1 MINTER
7 LCFGCMNDN
16 GGEKV
21 CPVCGFDASDNN
33 PDSYLPI
40 KFSLNNRYLI
50 GKIISVTS
58 ESVTYIGLDKSN
70 DSKVEIKE
78 YFPKNFAHRNPDK
91 TVSMVKG
98 GEYTYNEG
106 LMEFAEINTKI
117 MTSEATAVV
126 SVLSV
131 FEENGTV
138 YAISEHIPSITLER
152 FLQKNGGIL
161 KWEQARALFLP
172 VIDTV
177 KAMNDAC
184 VIHRGISSETIIV
197 GRDGKLRIKD
207 YSIKK
212 TRIADTELDAK
223 IYAGYGAAEQYGF
236 EEMHTDTYTDVYGLC
251 ALLFRVLIGN
261 VPPEA
266 AVRLKDDSM
275 TIPARF
281 AEELPR
287 HVLSALA
294 NGLQVLPKNRTR
306 NIEELKN
313 ELVYAEIAGASVKK
327 TRVQAS
333 ATVNSGS
340 NSNSSDKNNKKQK
353 KKGGAAKYAIISAV
367 CTVALLIILGVIL
380 GFAFRDVLFPNKDEE
395 SQSESS
401 SYSEPEVES
410 IGSVESGA
418 EISAKQ
424 YTVPE
429 LRGKY
434 YSDIADDDQYE
445 MFKIEIIDKA
455 YSDSYAKGEVCA
467 QSLKAGSS
475 AVRDTKIEITIS
487 LGSKEIRMGNI
498 KGLDEV
504 NAKLE
509 LLKQGFLYNNIE
521 VLEKYDETKK
531 PGVVLEQVPEY
542 NETVNPE
549 DKVKIYI
556 NSYKGDEEETSSEE
570 ESY

>member
-1 MINTER
+1 MVNTER
-7 LCFGCMNDN
+7 LCFGCMSDN
-16 GGEKV
+16 GGEKI
-21 CPVCGFDASDNN
+21 CPVCGFNAADNN
-33 PDSYLPI
+33 DDNCLPI
-40 KFSLNNRYLI
+40 KFLLNNRYLI
-50 GKIISVTS
+50 GKAISFSSEAIIYV
-58 ESVTYIGLDKSN
+58 GLDKTD

-98 GEYTYNEG
+98 GEYTFNEG

-117 MTSEATAVV
+117 MTSEALALA
-126 SVLSV
+126 SVRDV

-138 YAISEHIPSITLER
+138 YAVNEHIPSITLER
-152 FLQKNGGIL
+152 FLQKNGGTL

-172 VIDTV
+172 VIDTI
-177 KAMNDAC
+177 KSMNDMGI
-184 VIHRGISSETIIV
+184 IHRGISSETVIV
-197 GRDGKLRIKD
+197 GRDGKLRITD
-207 YSIKK
+207 YAIKK

-223 IYAGYGAAEQYGF
+223 IYAGYGAAEQYGY

-287 HVLSALA
+287 HVLAALA

-306 NIEELKN
+306 NIEALKN
-313 ELVYAEIAGASVKK
+313 ELVYAEIAGAATAKK
-327 TRVQAS
+327 TRVQAGVAAS
-333 ATVNSGS
+333 VDVD
-340 NSNSSDKNNKKQK
+340 SSSNKKKAK
-353 KKGGAAKYAIISAV
+353 KKGSAAKYAAISAI

-380 GFAFRDVLFPNKDEE
+380 GFAFKDVLFPKDIDENL
-395 SQSESS
+395 SEISS
-401 SYSEPEVES
+401 LSEPEIES

-424 YTVPE
+424 YTIPE

-434 YSDIADDDQYE
+434 YSDIEDNDEYE
-445 MFKIEIIDKA
+445 MFKIEIVDKA
-455 YSDSYAKGEVCA
+455 YSDAYAKGEICA
-467 QSLKAGSS
+467 QSLKAGTSG
-475 AVRDTKIEITIS
+475 VRDTKIEITIS
-487 LGSKEIRMGNI
+487 LGPKEVRMGNV
-498 KGLDEV
+498 KGLDEI

-509 LLKQGFLYNNIE
+509 LLKQGFLYDNIE

-542 NETVNPE
+542 NEVVSP
-549 DKVKIYI
+549 DSVVKIYI
-556 NSYKGDEEETSSEE
+556 NSYEEEEE
-570 ESY
+570 ESSLDEGF